1 MFCRHCGE
9 ENLENAVY
17 CKNCGTKLIKEEVK
31 QAEIITDS
39 TNNQQKTSSTTSTT
53 TSSNSSSWI
62 GCCLCLI
69 GVFIVFSILGLLG
82 F

>member
-9 ENLENAVY
+9 ENLDDAVY
-17 CKNCGTKLIKEEVK
+17 CKNCGTKLKVDVK
-31 QAEIITDS
+31 KPVIIENE
-39 TNNQQKTSSTTSTT
+39 NNQQTT
-53 TSSNSSSWI
+53 TSSSSNSDNSNWI

-69 GVFIVFSILGLLG
+69 GIFILFSILGLLG